1 MCIYYIISYFLK
13 PNISYK
19 NIMTQ
24 TELEM
29 KNPIFIEKIY
39 NSISCQT
46 ESIYNKLINIED
58 NTENYYIEDN
68 TENYYIEDNNIEDWH
83 KLIWVKN

>member
-68 TENYYIEDNNIEDWH
+68 NIEDWH

>member
-13 PNISYK
+13 SNISYK

-39 NSISCQT
+39 NSISSQT

-68 TENYYIEDNNIEDWH
+68 NIEDNNIEDWH